1 MIALCGVLQMRGN
14 NKPTPINIQKEFAK
28 RAMFD
33 KLGLQHGNGSFF
45 NDGGR
50 LHGAASSFFDPF
62 TVADTSIA
70 SLRCV
75 SRAQNGS
82 VSARV
87 LREIAKKAWVINTCI
102 GSVQRKTKPFFKP
115 STDRNVRGFVI
126 LKKDD
131 EIGKVI
137 GQKSS
142 ERKEIE
148 NFIIH
153 TGNYKDSTRD
163 TFSKFCSKI
172 IRDRFTIDQVSTE
185 IQYNRVGK
193 PIAFFAVDAATIECV
208 LPNDEHPEFKY
219 AQVIDGMA
227 RVAYTDEE
235 LIFDFANPRTDI
247 YHSFYGFSEI
257 EQAIDLIASEINTI
271 TYNSGAFTEN
281 KLPRGMLLVD
291 GDLDYEATEE
301 MTDYIAEIMSGSPVN
316 QWRIPIIPSGV
327 SKESGGGGIK
337 WVQLGGNNRDME
349 FSNWLDFL
357 VSNVV
362 ALFGCSMEEL
372 GLHSQKSQA
381 MFEREGGAQIK
392 ESKSSI
398 LSDTLSFLQ
407 DYINRILDIVY
418 PDYKLEFVGY
428 EKDDKKAIVDIDK
441 AETEAYKT
449 LNEKREEK
457 GLKKLDAEWAD
468 IPMNPQ
474 AVQLFQSAQAQE
486 QGGDMP
492 GMGGSDGGAD
502 DDSWGD
508 YSGAVMGEDAENGG
522 FGEETQEESNGENA
536 EPQEEESVEM
546 QKSLLA
552 QTKELVRIRI

>member
-1 MIALCGVLQMRGN
+1 MLGDK
-14 NKPTPINIQKEFAK
+14 KPTPINIQKEFAK

-50 LHGAASSFFDPF
+50 LHGATSAFFDPF

-87 LREIAKKAWVINTCI
+87 LREIARKAWVINICI
-102 GSVQRKTKPFFKP
+102 SNIEKKIKPFLKP
-115 STDRNVRGFVI
+115 STDRNLRGFVI
-126 LKKDD
+126 LKKGE
-131 EIGKVI
+131 EIGKAA
-137 GQKSS
+137 GQKSAK
-142 ERKEIE
+142 RKEIE

-153 TGNYKDSTRD
+153 TGNYDDSDRD
-163 TFSKFCSKI
+163 TFTKYAEKI
-172 IRDRFTIDQVSTE
+172 IRDWLTIAQVSTE
-185 IQYNRVGK
+185 MQYSRAGQ
-193 PIAFFAVDAATIECV
+193 PIAFFAVDAGTIERV
-208 LPNDEHPEFKY
+208 LPNSEYPEFKY

-227 RVAYTDEE
+227 RAAYTDKE
-235 LIFDFANPRTDI
+235 LLVEIANAQTDI
-247 YHSFYGFSEI
+247 RHSFYGLSPI

-271 TYNSGAFTEN
+271 TYNAGAFTEN

-301 MTDYIAEIMSGSPVN
+301 MTDYIAEIMSGSPSN
-316 QWRIPIIPSGV
+316 QWRVPIVPSGV

-372 GLHSQKSQA
+372 GLHSQKSQT
-381 MFEREGGAQIK
+381 MFEKEGKIQV
-392 ESKSSI
+392 EQSKSTI
-398 LSDTLSFLQ
+398 LGDTLSFLQ
-407 DYINRILDIVY
+407 DYVNRILDIAY
-418 PDYKLEFVGY
+418 PEYQLEFVGY
-428 EKDDKKAIVDIDK
+428 EKDDPKAIVDIDK

-457 GLKKLDAEWAD
+457 GLKKLDADWAD

-474 AVQLFQSAQAQE
+474 AVQLFQSAQAQQ
-486 QGGDMP
+486 QGGDM
-492 GMGGSDGGAD
+492 GADGGAGE

-508 YSGAVMGEDAENGG
+508 YSGAVMGEDAESGD
-522 FGEETQEESNGENA
+522 FGEENGTETENT
-536 EPQEEESVEM
+536 EQQEEESGEM
-546 QKSLLA
+546 QKSLLE
-552 QTKELVRIRI
+552 KVNDIVRIRI